1 MSVISG
7 ISRLKS
13 RHSAML
19 LIPLVLSAFTH
30 LWNPTGFPDIFYD
43 EGVYMRRAMSVM
55 QGFGPHE
62 GNYYDHP
69 FFGQLF
75 LAGAL
80 ATAGYPGSIN
90 ADGTA
95 QSMEAL
101 YLAPRILM
109 GLLAI
114 ADTFLV
120 FKIAEKRYGRRV
132 ALIASIAFAAM
143 PITWLFRRILLD
155 SILLPFLLSSILVA
169 LHARDGRRPVVLA
182 LAAGALLGLA
192 IFTKIPV
199 FVMIPLVGFLVAGP
213 AGSRLKR
220 ILAFIAP
227 AVMIPMIWPLYSVSV
242 GEFDDWLQFAVGQA
256 QRQSGGIVEIT
267 RYFFHSDPFTLVA
280 GGAGIAYSLWRR
292 DVFVALWAAPFIVF
306 LSVIGYVQYFH
317 WMPILPVFAIALG
330 RPASDLLAKTR
341 RMAIPFATVAAIAVF
356 GIVSTSLLITADL
369 TSAQFAALAYA
380 SAYLNENGSGR
391 DVTTLA
397 SPVYSWVLRDVYGYE
412 NVWRDYSLVLFQRI
426 RTEDTL
432 LVADGHFM
440 IDTSRGP
447 QLQAAY
453 DRTSNLQMFEG
464 SVGKYDG
471 RVYPYGSMN
480 FNREGQKIEVRA

>member
-1 MSVISG
+1 
-7 ISRLKS
+7 
-13 RHSAML
+13 ML

-55 QGFGPHE
+55 QGFGPQE

-75 LAGAL
+75 LAGVL
-80 ATAGYPGSIN
+80 TIVGYPGPIN
-90 ADGTA
+90 ADGTV

-101 YLAPRILM
+101 YLAPRVLM
-109 GLLAI
+109 GLLAV

-132 ALIASIAFAAM
+132 ALIASIAFAVL

-169 LHARDGRRPVVLA
+169 LHVKDGRHPVMLA

-192 IFTKIPV
+192 IFTKIPA
-199 FVMIPLVGFLVAGP
+199 FTMIPLVGFLVASQ
-213 AGSRLKR
+213 AGGTNRVGR
-220 ILAFIAP
+220 IAAFLAP
-227 AVMIPMIWPLYSVSV
+227 TLLIPMIWPLYSVSV
-242 GEFDDWLQFAVGQA
+242 GEFDDWMQFVVGQA

-267 RYFFHSDPFTLVA
+267 RYFFHFDPVLLVA
-280 GGAGIAYSLWRR
+280 GGAGVAYSLWRR
-292 DVFVALWAAPFIVF
+292 DAFVALWVVPFVIF

-317 WMPILPVFAIALG
+317 WMPVLPVFAIALG
-330 RPASDLLAKTR
+330 RLASDLLAKTR
-341 RMAIPFATVAAIAVF
+341 RKAIPFATVAAMAVF

-369 TSAQFAALAYA
+369 TSAQFEALAYA
-380 SAYLNENGSGR
+380 SAYLRENDNGR

-412 NVWRDYSLVLFQRI
+412 NVWRDYSLVLFQRV
-426 RTEDTL
+426 RTENTL
-432 LVADGHFM
+432 LIADSHFM

-453 DRTSNLQMFEG
+453 DRTSNLQVFED
-464 SVGKYDG
+464 SVGNYDG